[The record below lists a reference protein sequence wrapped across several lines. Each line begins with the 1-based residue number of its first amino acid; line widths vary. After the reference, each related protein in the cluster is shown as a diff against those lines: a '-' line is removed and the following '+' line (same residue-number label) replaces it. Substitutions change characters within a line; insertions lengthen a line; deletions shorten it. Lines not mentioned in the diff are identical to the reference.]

1 MRNWVAQF
9 FRAFSYVFIDTKL
22 VPYRFVLEKLMEP
35 PCALGGLIFKN
46 ENCPYSH
53 RQFSQQWLVTW
64 QVSKRKRSSNESK
77 YIHTFA
83 TEALKGAKRLKE
95 DQELLDLRAKNRI
108 HFS

>member
-46 ENCPYSH
+46 QNCPYSNLTVISPLNKLSH
-53 RQFSQQWLVTW
+53 FHSQP
-64 QVSKRKRSSNESK
+64 
-77 YIHTFA
+77 
-83 TEALKGAKRLKE
+83 
-95 DQELLDLRAKNRI
+95 
-108 HFS
+108 